1 MQEETNGKNK
11 APVQDIDY
19 ENKTQGTNDL
29 FSKDLYLQYLIQEL
43 ILVEE
48 QEPRKK
54 GAETKSHIS
63 PLSHNKWS
71 LLGVIVLI
79 VAVLY
84 PFKMFYE

>member
-1 MQEETNGKNK
+1 MARIKLQFKILITKIK
-11 APVQDIDY
+11 LKVLMIMI
-19 ENKTQGTNDL
+19 
-29 FSKDLYLQYLIQEL
+29 SKDLYLQYLIQEL